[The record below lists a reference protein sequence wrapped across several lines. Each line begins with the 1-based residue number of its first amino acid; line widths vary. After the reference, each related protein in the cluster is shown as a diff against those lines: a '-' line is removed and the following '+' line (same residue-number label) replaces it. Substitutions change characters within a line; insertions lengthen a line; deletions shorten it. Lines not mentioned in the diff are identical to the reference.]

1 MWIIEVRRELKI
13 TLSFAIVKMNRY
25 CILSP
30 DPQTKMEIAFQVL
43 LILLTGYDVKAFF
56 PPYALTLIKYKNRPT
71 HNI

>member
-30 DPQTKMEIAFQVL
+30 DPHTKMEIAFQVL
-43 LILLTGYDVKAFF
+43 LILLTGYYVEAFF
-56 PPYALTLIKYKNRPT
+56 FFLMHLP
-71 HNI
+71 